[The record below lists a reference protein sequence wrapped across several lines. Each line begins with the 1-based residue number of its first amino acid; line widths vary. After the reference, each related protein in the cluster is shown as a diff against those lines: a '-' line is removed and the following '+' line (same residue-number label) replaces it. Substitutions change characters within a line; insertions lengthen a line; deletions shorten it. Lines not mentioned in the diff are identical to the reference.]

1 MAKCRDRRL
10 MVDVSSSLG
19 EDRVLWD
26 GCMKRR
32 VPQNTLGRKIDNFC
46 PTYAW
51 TPSGALGAWCGA
63 DYMRMPDADRGRATP
78 GHFALGAK
86 QKGKNKR
93 AAA

>member
-1 MAKCRDRRL
+1 

-19 EDRVLWD
+19 EDRVLWG

-51 TPSGALGAWCGA
+51 TPSDHDTVCVSVIIKKLCSKLRVCFIHTA
-63 DYMRMPDADRGRATP
+63 
-78 GHFALGAK
+78 
-86 QKGKNKR
+86 
-93 AAA
+93 

>member
-1 MAKCRDRRL
+1 

-51 TPSGALGAWCGA
+51 TPSLDLVCML
-63 DYMRMPDADRGRATP
+63 MRCPSFVPQGHERAVCL
-78 GHFALGAK
+78 FI
-86 QKGKNKR
+86 
-93 AAA
+93 